1 MLFDAMKRFGF
12 DADNVMSEIA
22 QMEMALAK
30 VSIESNI
37 ELLFKVAMITETGVS
52 VMRDDATPVEEILQH
67 VSSSIDKGIVTATA
81 TIFPGKVAKL
91 SDDEVEGMA
100 VAANRDNE
108 YVNDIANEIIE
119 TDDYER
125 VRDVVICIVQY
136 KKDGDAKALMM
147 VSDVTEKPTGGQTL
161 GAIECVGFNNTDN
174 VPVRGDFI
182 FDGTK
187 FTEWPIPNGWKE

>member
-1 MLFDAMKRFGF
+1 MLFDAMQRFGF

-30 VSIESNI
+30 VSVESNI

-52 VMRDDATPVEEILQH
+52 IMRDDATPVEEILDH
-67 VSSSIDKGIVTATA
+67 VSSSIDKGIVTATT

-91 SDDEVEGMA
+91 SDDEVEGMVMA
-100 VAANRDNE
+100 SSEDDE
-108 YVNDIANEIIE
+108 YVSDMAHQIIDS
-119 TDDYER
+119 DDFER
-125 VRDVVICIVQY
+125 VKDVVICIVQY
-136 KKDGDAKALMM
+136 KKDGDSKALMM

-161 GAIECVGFNNTDN
+161 GAIECVGFSNTDN